1 MDYVWMALIGLIA
14 GSLGG
19 HFITGKGQT
28 VVGDIVTGI
37 MGAMIG
43 GVLFKLAGLFPATGL
58 TGGVMAAITGAIV
71 LLYGSR
77 VVRKS

>member
-14 GSLGG
+14 GSLAG
-19 HFITGKGQT
+19 HFITSKGLT
-28 VVGDIVTGI
+28 VVGDIVIGI

-43 GVLFKLAGLFPATGL
+43 GVLFKLSGLFFGSGL
-58 TGGVMAAITGAIV
+58 TGGLMAATAGAIA

-77 VVRKS
+77 VVSKV

>member
-43 GVLFKLAGLFPATGL
+43 GVLFKLSGLFSGSGL
-58 TGGVMAAITGAIV
+58 TGGLMAATAGAIA

-77 VVRKS
+77 VVSKV

>member
-1 MDYVWMALIGLIA
+1 MDYVWMALIGFIA
-14 GSLGG
+14 GALGG

-28 VVGDIVTGI
+28 VVGDIVIGI

-58 TGGVMAAITGAIV
+58 TGGLVAATAGAIA

-77 VVRKS
+77 VVSKV